1 MLKSPANFEPFF
13 RTFCRRKVDLLSVSA
28 GLLCSYDFIIGQF
41 LVWSIRGWLGG
52 SIPSQPFVNWAQ
64 LNLIECPAALAD
76 NYLTAGPR
84 AIRNIT
90 PRTHRPQFITFTVS
104 VDNLTV
110 CRDPGHIQLSTRTQR
125 IDFWIVCLRWLLVGQ
140 DFHCAKLEK
149 EGAGA
154 ATGTLLSVWPL
165 ISPQPPDPP
174 LL

>member
-104 VDNLTV
+104 VDTV
-110 CRDPGHIQLSTRTQR
+110 CWDRGHIQLSTRTQK
-125 IDFWIVCLRWLLVGQ
+125 DSFWDCLLAMVVSWTGFPLCKVGKGGRRCGNWNT
-140 DFHCAKLEK
+140 FVRLACH
-149 EGAGA
+149 
-154 ATGTLLSVWPL
+154 
-165 ISPQPPDPP
+165 
-174 LL
+174 